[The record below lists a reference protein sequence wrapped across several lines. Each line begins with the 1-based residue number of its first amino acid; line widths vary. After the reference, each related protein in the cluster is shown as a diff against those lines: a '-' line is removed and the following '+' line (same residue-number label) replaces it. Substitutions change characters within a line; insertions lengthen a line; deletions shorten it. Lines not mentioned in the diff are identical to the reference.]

1 MLPITKLVSL
11 FSGSKHFLTAGRS
24 CEVLHVV
31 KPPLQAGR
39 PSYNILMLPG
49 NPGLP
54 SYYRKF
60 VECLYPQLP
69 HAEANFRISVMGLMS
84 HSSIAVPSSSPFT
97 HFGIEDQKDFVTQYV
112 LDDCSRD
119 PSERTI
125 LIGHSIGAYFGF
137 EALRRMEIARRRD
150 DESKCAGRIVSFV
163 GLMPFLE
170 ANDAS
175 PHYRRLK
182 FILHF
187 FWPIIYVLGFIAQL
201 LSFAPTFLK
210 RLILLPQTAS
220 MDPDIAAFTATS
232 MLSFRVIC
240 NFLWL
245 GKTEFDH
252 HGRQSFDFSNANS
265 AIGNTE
271 LRLLYTDGDFWAPEE
286 CHSKALAGGIASTF
300 LPGQKHA
307 FGVTVKSAEPV
318 ANWMADHITET
329 VKQERQKGGEM
340 NLTC

>member
-31 KPPLQAGR
+31 NPPPQAGR

-240 NFLWL
+240 ISYGWERQSLIIM
-245 GKTEFDH
+245 G
-252 HGRQSFDFSNANS
+252 GRVSISQTQIQQSGTQSFDFYTLMEIFGRQRSV
-265 AIGNTE
+265 TQ
-271 LRLLYTDGDFWAPEE
+271 RLWPGHHFHISSWPE
-286 CHSKALAGGIASTF
+286 
-300 LPGQKHA
+300 
-307 FGVTVKSAEPV
+307 
-318 ANWMADHITET
+318 
-329 VKQERQKGGEM
+329 
-340 NLTC
+340 TCVWCDREKCCR